1 MVGRLVVDLVDPK
14 RMSSSSQSSS
24 KRGSHAIELGAMV
37 IGFVFG
43 RLVVDLKGGFDDII

>member
-24 KRGSHAIELGAMV
+24 KRGSHAIELGTV
-37 IGFVFG
+37 VVGLVVG
-43 RLVVDLKGGFDDII
+43 RLVVDLGEDLTI